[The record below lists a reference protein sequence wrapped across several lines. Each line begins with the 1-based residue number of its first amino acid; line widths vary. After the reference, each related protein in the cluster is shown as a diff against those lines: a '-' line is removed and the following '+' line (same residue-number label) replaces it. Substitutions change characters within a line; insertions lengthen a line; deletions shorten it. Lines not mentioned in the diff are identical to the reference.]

1 MSCMTPSRWPRGSN
15 QAIWPVSAFL
25 DNYFPMSEHAP
36 LHFMPYAG
44 GRLGPICP
52 HMGKAL
58 VLWPQGQFTVPATVL
73 VIDDSEEDLK
83 YWSDALRQFSSRY
96 TVLESANA
104 ADALNLCASRPI
116 DCVVLDLDMPESGF
130 HVLLELVPDRR
141 LPKVPVIVLTHL
153 PHPNLFEMAKHN
165 GAQACLLKQS
175 TSAQDLD
182 QAIQQA
188 MAAVQAA
195 RSAS

>member
-1 MSCMTPSRWPRGSN
+1 MRHFISCHMRAAVWGNLPTYGKGARVMAAGVGS
-15 QAIWPVSAFL
+15 
-25 DNYFPMSEHAP
+25 
-36 LHFMPYAG
+36 
-44 GRLGPICP
+44 
-52 HMGKAL
+52 
-58 VLWPQGQFTVPATVL
+58 PQSTAPATVL

-104 ADALNLCASRPI
+104 VDALNLCASRPI

-188 MAAVQAA
+188 MAAVKAA